1 NLPPSTVEGY
11 LSFTPQQGNVITNV
25 SIMGNTYLSQQ
36 QTWQNTEVQW
46 GTINIRDQSTGMN
59 EVVNYYTPQGFTTN
73 GDNFQVILNSN
84 NNTLQQINGA
94 NYYTG
99 NLIVENVATGKIRE
113 VTYYLQQPQ
122 QQYYVPPQNLTPQ
135 EQEFA
140 IILTGILVGIVA
152 IVFIIN
158 NIP

>member
-1 NLPPSTVEGY
+1 
-11 LSFTPQQGNVITNV
+11 
-25 SIMGNTYLSQQ
+25 
-36 QTWQNTEVQW
+36 
-46 GTINIRDQSTGMN
+46 
-59 EVVNYYTPQGFTTN
+59 
-73 GDNFQVILNSN
+73 
-84 NNTLQQINGA
+84 A

-140 IILTGILVGIVA
+140 MILTGILVGIVA